1 MQKIKADV
9 AIIGA
14 GIGGLCAGAL
24 LAHAGYKIVVLER
37 MPVCGGRYTSV
48 KYKGYTVP
56 TASWMLLYGKDDP
69 VYKTLEEIGAG
80 EIEMRG
86 AGTPVAKY
94 RINGKVYDWPEKGAL
109 KYLLSVA
116 CDDADEVNRV
126 VTAITRS
133 MSELPSGEITFR
145 DWLEQYTR
153 NETIHSIFQAQIA
166 TWCGMNSH
174 ELPAS
179 EFIRALL
186 SFQGKSSFLIPRN
199 GLKDIIDALEKAIR
213 DHDGRIFNLTAAKRI
228 IVEDG
233 TARGVITDRDVPGEV
248 EAAVVISNTGPGK
261 TIELAGEEHFS
272 RTYLEEV
279 AQKIRPAVGMDYL
292 FATDK
297 PLLDFPGTLYT
308 TDTRRKEGWS
318 VPTLMWPE
326 HAPDGKHLLHGFAV
340 PESTLDYDPQT
351 EHDIFMQDLEE
362 VFPDFNT
369 YGGQLLLR
377 RNFCGEWPVTRSW
390 QGYDIGRKTPVKNL
404 YNVGDGVKPE
414 GWIVGSGAAMSG
426 RIVAGEI
433 MEMFEPHVRRI
444 S

>member
-1 MQKIKADV
+1 M
-9 AIIGA
+9 
-14 GIGGLCAGAL
+14 
-24 LAHAGYKIVVLER
+24 
-37 MPVCGGRYTSV
+37 
-48 KYKGYTVP
+48 
-56 TASWMLLYGKDDP
+56 
-69 VYKTLEEIGAG
+69 
-80 EIEMRG
+80 
-86 AGTPVAKY
+86 
-94 RINGKVYDWPEKGAL
+94 
-109 KYLLSVA
+109 
-116 CDDADEVNRV
+116 
-126 VTAITRS
+126 
-133 MSELPSGEITFR
+133 
-145 DWLEQYTR
+145 
-153 NETIHSIFQAQIA
+153 
-166 TWCGMNSH
+166 
-174 ELPAS
+174 
-179 EFIRALL
+179 
-186 SFQGKSSFLIPRN
+186 
-199 GLKDIIDALEKAIR
+199 
-213 DHDGRIFNLTAAKRI
+213 
-228 IVEDG
+228 
-233 TARGVITDRDVPGEV
+233 
-248 EAAVVISNTGPGK
+248 ISNTGPGK
-261 TIELAGEEHFS
+261 TIELAGRENFS

-390 QGYDIGRKTPVKNL
+390 QGYDISRKTPVKNL